1 MWTDSINLEK
11 ANLIDV
17 SFFISAEL
25 PPRPLLERLAKE
37 LRRQLVAILISPFYF
52 VTAVYKSL
60 LPLIIWVYSSLFVM

>member
-11 ANLIDV
+11 ANLIYV

-60 LPLIIWVYSSLFVM
+60 LPLIIWIYSSLFVM